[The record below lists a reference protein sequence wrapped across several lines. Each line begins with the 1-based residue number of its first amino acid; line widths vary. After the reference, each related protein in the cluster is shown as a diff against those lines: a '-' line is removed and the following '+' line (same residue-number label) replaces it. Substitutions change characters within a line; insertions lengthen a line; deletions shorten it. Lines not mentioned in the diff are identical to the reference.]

1 MFEDLFVNSL
11 YALGFVA
18 VISMIVSIVYGTQ
31 EAFRKM
37 KIKKKLD
44 QYLMKKLEAGDFDVL
59 AVGQSERMEN
69 EEDHS

>member
-1 MFEDLFVNSL
+1 MFKDLFINSL

-18 VISMIVSIVYGTQ
+18 TIALIITIVYGTQ
-31 EAFRKM
+31 EALRKM

-44 QYLMKKLEAGDFDVL
+44 QYLIKKLETGDFDVL

-69 EEDHS
+69 KEDHS